1 MKGGGLKME
10 SYSVQAVLSVA
21 DRSFTSNMKKAADA
35 VEALDTGSQK
45 ASGSVTDIAKGIGV
59 FKALSIAG
67 NTLQNSLDG
76 AVNRFDTMTRFP
88 KVLQQMGYSAN
99 ESNQSIQKLSDGIQ
113 QVPTSL
119 DGIAASTQKIAVL
132 TGDLNKATN
141 TALALNNAFLSSGAT
156 SADAERGLT
165 QYVQM
170 LSKGSVDMESWRTL
184 QETMGYALSETAK
197 QLGITSGNSLELYA
211 AIQSGEISF
220 DKFNSALIECS
231 TRTGGF
237 AEKAAAASA
246 GIKTSFTNLGI
257 SVTRGMANT
266 IQSVDEALGRLNGSS
281 IDGMINALTEKIN
294 VFFNGVSNG
303 AGTVIRS
310 LDLLGPSLAV
320 AAGGFV
326 AFKSAMVIQDQC
338 KALQTAMAGVKTTI
352 DAFRNAGQLATDAM
366 KAQELAAG
374 ALARAKE
381 TEAIAVKAAAAAQE
395 AETLAEIST
404 AEAMK
409 ARTAAERA
417 TTAETKVR
425 TAEEKLA
432 TATTK
437 LRQKEEILAAA
448 ATKSQAAQLKAAAD
462 VTKAKA
468 AVDKKAAALEKAKAQ
483 AAKVGASSAKLNAR
497 AETLEA
503 AAAKAQAR
511 AAEKAVNASVAK
523 TKAEKA
529 ETRATERSAA
539 AEAKNA
545 AAAEASNIVQ
555 AKGSA
560 LAIAKTAV
568 LGIFAGEL
576 NVVTAAQWAW
586 NASMTAN
593 PIGTVIVAA
602 TALIG
607 VFTGISVAMDKMD
620 TKSQAIQRSQ
630 KSVVESS
637 KNLVESLESSKRS
650 YKETTSDIEASAKAN
665 GELAGK
671 ISDLAGKESRSAQ
684 EKATLKTYVDQ
695 LNSSMEGL
703 NLKYDEQTDALNM
716 STDAIKRKVEAY
728 KAEAEAQAAQERYI
742 EIKKEQMRIEED
754 LAAIAT
760 QRNTLEE
767 EWQNKACQGI
777 IASYKYTT
785 AVEDLYEQERALK
798 EQKDGLAASEEHLEQ
813 VVAESQKA
821 QAEAVSEAVESQT
834 LSMEDLT
841 EAQQEAVQSLN
852 EVWQSYADQATNMF
866 DTLSDKSELS
876 VAEMTKNLEE
886 NQRVISNW
894 ADNITILAERGVDQ
908 GLLEQLRQAGPESA
922 GYVNAMVQASD
933 AELQRLSDV
942 YSNGGQTATNA
953 LKTVFDTS
961 EIPEAAMTGFVARM
975 ETSLNQQIAAADFA
989 SLGRNIPEG
998 MENGITEGTGS
1009 VWTAA
1014 TAMATG
1020 VSETVANTLGIHS
1033 PSVVFQGYGTNLIEG
1048 LVIGI
1053 QGQSGNLNSALTA
1066 MMTSAG
1072 KTAVDALNK
1081 QLNGMTSLTS
1091 VSFAKIPEAAK
1102 SSMSQTSAAIAAG
1115 MNACN
1120 QKVTSGMKIAQT
1132 SAKSG
1137 MTAMNTT
1144 VKSGMTAIQASA
1156 RSGMNQF
1163 TREIDSG
1170 MGKAKNSASQG
1181 RNGIRSSLSGLP
1193 SDLHNI
1199 GYNASIGL
1207 ANGINSGA
1215 GTAISA
1221 ANRLANTIAST
1232 MRNALEVHSPSKVTT
1247 EIGEYT
1253 GIGAAEGLLNAIPQV
1268 EHASKKVAAAMLPG
1282 TISEFA
1288 SRINKSQSGRYVVDA
1303 RRIAEGG
1310 MDYDYLIEG
1319 MKEAISELQIQVEAV
1334 ISARDAGDAT
1344 TKYVDRN
1351 MGNRAAMKRRYAA
1364 GV

>member
-1 MKGGGLKME
+1 ME

-45 ASGSVTDIAKGIGV
+45 ASRSVTDIAKGIGV

-67 NTLQNSLDG
+67 NTLQNSLGG
-76 AVNRFDTMTRFP
+76 AIDRFDTMTRFP

-141 TALALNNAFLSSGAT
+141 TALALNNAFLASGAT
-156 SADAERGLT
+156 SADVERGLT

-184 QETMGYALSETAK
+184 QETMSYALSETAK
-197 QLGITSGNSLELYA
+197 QLGITSGNSLELYE

-257 SVTRGMANT
+257 AVTRGMANT
-266 IQSVDEALGRLNGSS
+266 IQSVDDALGRLNGSS
-281 IDGMINALTEKIN
+281 IDGIINSLTEKIN
-294 VFFNGVSNG
+294 VFFTGVSK
-303 AGTVIRS
+303 GTGIVIQS

-326 AFKSAMVIQDQC
+326 AFKSAMVIQDQY
-338 KALQTAMAGVKTTI
+338 KALQTAMAGAKTTI

-374 ALARAKE
+374 ALARAKQ

-432 TATTK
+432 AATTK

-448 ATKSQAAQLKAAAD
+448 ATKSQAAQLEAAG

-468 AVDKKAAALEKAKAQ
+468 AVDKQAAALEKAKAQ

-511 AAEKAVNASVAK
+511 AAEKSAKASAAK
-523 TKAEKA
+523 TTAEKA
-529 ETRATERSAA
+529 GTRAAERSAA

-568 LGIFAGEL
+568 LGVLSGEL

-607 VFTGISVAMDKMD
+607 VYAGISVAMDKMD
-620 TKSQAIQRSQ
+620 TKSQALQSSQ

-637 KNLVESLESSKRS
+637 KNLLESLESSKRS
-650 YKETTSDIEASAKAN
+650 YKETTSDIKASAKAN
-665 GELAGK
+665 EELAGK
-671 ISDLAGKESRSAQ
+671 ISNLASKEVRSAQ

-703 NLKYDEQTDALNM
+703 NLEYNEQTDALNM
-716 STDAIKRKVEAY
+716 STDAIMRKVEAY

-760 QRNTLEE
+760 QRNALEE
-767 EWQNKACQGI
+767 DWQNKASQGI
-777 IASYKYTT
+777 IASYKYTN
-785 AVEDLYEQERALK
+785 AVADLYEQERALK
-798 EQKDGLAASEEHLEQ
+798 EEKDGLAASEEHLEQ
-813 VVAESQKA
+813 VVAESQRT
-821 QAEAVSEAVESQT
+821 QAEAVSQAVESQT

-876 VAEMTKNLEE
+876 VSEMTKNLEE
-886 NQRVISNW
+886 NQRVISSW
-894 ADNITILAERGVDQ
+894 ADNIAILAERGVDQ

-933 AELQRLSDV
+933 TELQRLSEV
-942 YSNGGQTATNA
+942 YANGAQTATNA
-953 LKTVFDTS
+953 MKTVYDTS
-961 EIPEAAMTGFVARM
+961 EVPEAAMTGFVTRM
-975 ETSLNQQIAAADFA
+975 ETSLSEQIAAADFA

-998 MENGITEGTGS
+998 MENGISEGTGP

-1053 QGQSGNLNSALTA
+1053 QGQSGNLNSTLIS

-1081 QLNGMTSLTS
+1081 QLTGMANLTGI
-1091 VSFAKIPEAAK
+1091 SFAKIPAAAK
-1102 SSMSQTSAAIAAG
+1102 SSMSQTSAAITAG

-1120 QKVTSGMKIAQT
+1120 QKVTSGMKVSQT
-1132 SAKSG
+1132 SVKSG
-1137 MTAMNTT
+1137 MTAMNTA
-1144 VKSGMTAIQASA
+1144 VRSGMTSIQASA

-1170 MGKAKNSASQG
+1170 MGRAKNSASQG

-1193 SDLHNI
+1193 SDLRNI

-1221 ANRLANTIAST
+1221 ANRLANTIAAT
-1232 MRNALEVHSPSKVTT
+1232 MRNALEVHSPSRVTT

-1253 GIGAAEGLLNAIPQV
+1253 GIGAAEGLLNTIPQV
-1268 EHASKKVAAAMLPG
+1268 ERASKKVAEAMLPG

-1288 SRINKSQSGRYVVDA
+1288 SRINESRSGRYVVDA
-1303 RRIAEGG
+1303 RRIADGG
-1310 MDYDYLIEG
+1310 TDYDYLIEG
-1319 MKEAISELQIQVEAV
+1319 MKKAISELQIQVEAV

>member
-1 MKGGGLKME
+1 ME

-45 ASGSVTDIAKGIGV
+45 ASRSVTDIAKGIGV

-67 NTLQNSLDG
+67 NTLQNSLGG
-76 AVNRFDTMTRFP
+76 AIDRFDTMTRFP

-141 TALALNNAFLSSGAT
+141 TALALNNAFLASGAT

-184 QETMGYALSETAK
+184 QETMSYALSETAK
-197 QLGITSGNSLELYA
+197 QLGITSGNSLELYE

-257 SVTRGMANT
+257 AVTRGMANT
-266 IQSVDEALGRLNGSS
+266 IQSVDDALGRLNGSS
-281 IDGMINALTEKIN
+281 IDGIINSLTEKIN
-294 VFFNGVSNG
+294 VFFTGVSKG
-303 AGTVIRS
+303 AGIVIQS

-326 AFKSAMVIQDQC
+326 AFKSAMVIQDQY
-338 KALQTAMAGVKTTI
+338 KALQTAMAGAKTTI

-374 ALARAKE
+374 ALARAKQ

-432 TATTK
+432 AATTK

-448 ATKSQAAQLKAAAD
+448 ATKSQAAQLKTAAD
-462 VTKAKA
+462 VTTAKA
-468 AVDKKAAALEKAKAQ
+468 AVDKQAAALEKAKAQ
-483 AAKVGASSAKLNAR
+483 AAKVGASSAKLNAK

-511 AAEKAVNASVAK
+511 AAEKSAKASAAK
-523 TKAEKA
+523 TTAEKA
-529 ETRATERSAA
+529 GTRAAERSAA

-568 LGIFAGEL
+568 LGVLSGEL
-576 NVVTAAQWAW
+576 NVITAAQWAW

-593 PIGTVIVAA
+593 PVGTVIVAA

-607 VFTGISVAMDKMD
+607 VYAGISVAMDKMD
-620 TKSQAIQRSQ
+620 TKSQALQRSQ

-637 KNLVESLESSKRS
+637 KNLLESLESSKRS
-650 YKETTSDIEASAKAN
+650 YKETTSDIKASAKAN
-665 GELAGK
+665 EDLAGK
-671 ISDLAGKESRSAQ
+671 ISNLASKEVRSAQ

-703 NLKYDEQTDALNM
+703 NLEYNEQTDALNM
-716 STDAIKRKVEAY
+716 STDAIMRKVEAY

-754 LAAIAT
+754 LAAIVT
-760 QRNTLEE
+760 QRNALEE
-767 EWQNKACQGI
+767 DWQNKAGQGI
-777 IASYKYTT
+777 IASYKYTN
-785 AVEDLYEQERALK
+785 AVADLYEQERALK
-798 EQKDGLAASEEHLEQ
+798 EEKDGLAASEQHLEQ
-813 VVAESQKA
+813 VVAESQRT
-821 QAEAVSEAVESQT
+821 QTEAVSQAVESQT

-886 NQRVISNW
+886 NQRVISSW

-933 AELQRLSDV
+933 TELQKLSEV
-942 YSNGGQTATNA
+942 YSNGAQTATNA
-953 LKTVFDTS
+953 MKTVYDTS
-961 EIPEAAMTGFVARM
+961 EVPEAAMNMVTRM
-975 ETSLNQQIAAADFA
+975 ETSLSEQIAAADFA
-989 SLGRNIPEG
+989 SLGRNTTEG
-998 MENGITEGTGS
+998 FGNGITEN
-1009 VWTAA
+1009 VDLVLTAA
-1014 TAMATG
+1014 KNMATG
-1020 VSETVANTLGIHS
+1020 ASETVANTLGIHS

-1053 QGQSGNLNSALTA
+1053 QGQSGNLNSVLTS

-1081 QLNGMTSLTS
+1081 QLNGMTSMTN
-1091 VSFAKIPEAAK
+1091 VSFAKIPAAAK

-1115 MNACN
+1115 MNASN
-1120 QKVTSGMKIAQT
+1120 QKITSGMKVSQA
-1132 SAKSG
+1132 SVKSG
-1137 MTAMNTT
+1137 MTAMNTA

-1170 MGKAKNSASQG
+1170 MGRAKNSASQG

-1193 SDLHNI
+1193 SDLRNI

-1215 GTAISA
+1215 SAAISA
-1221 ANRLANTIAST
+1221 ANRLANTIATT
-1232 MRNALEVHSPSKVTT
+1232 MRNALEVHSPSRVTT

-1268 EHASKKVAAAMLPG
+1268 ERASKKVAGAMLPG

-1288 SRINKSQSGRYVVDA
+1288 SRINESRSGRYVVDA
-1303 RRIAEGG
+1303 RWTTEGG
-1310 MDYDYLIEG
+1310 TGYDYLIEG

-1334 ISARDAGDAT
+1334 ISAREAGDAT

>member
-1 MKGGGLKME
+1 ME

-45 ASGSVTDIAKGIGV
+45 ASRSVTDIAKGIGV

-67 NTLQNSLDG
+67 NTLQNSLGG
-76 AVNRFDTMTRFP
+76 AIDRFDTMTRFP

-141 TALALNNAFLSSGAT
+141 TALALNNAFLASGAT
-156 SADAERGLT
+156 SADVERGLT

-184 QETMGYALSETAK
+184 QETMSYALSETAK
-197 QLGITSGNSLELYA
+197 QLGITSGNSLELYE

-257 SVTRGMANT
+257 AVTRGMANT
-266 IQSVDEALGRLNGSS
+266 IQSVDDALGRLNGSS
-281 IDGMINALTEKIN
+281 IDGIINSLTEKIN
-294 VFFNGVSNG
+294 VFFTGVSK
-303 AGTVIRS
+303 GTGIVIQS

-326 AFKSAMVIQDQC
+326 AFKSAMVIQDQY
-338 KALQTAMAGVKTTI
+338 KALQTAMAGAKTTI

-374 ALARAKE
+374 ALARAKQ

-432 TATTK
+432 AATTK

-448 ATKSQAAQLKAAAD
+448 ATKSQAAQLEAAG

-468 AVDKKAAALEKAKAQ
+468 AVDKQAAALEKAKAQ

-511 AAEKAVNASVAK
+511 AAEKSAKASAAK
-523 TKAEKA
+523 TTAEKA
-529 ETRATERSAA
+529 GTRAAERSAA

-568 LGIFAGEL
+568 LGVLSGEL

-607 VFTGISVAMDKMD
+607 VYAGISVAMDKMD
-620 TKSQAIQRSQ
+620 TKSQALQSSQ

-637 KNLVESLESSKRS
+637 KNLLESLESSKRS
-650 YKETTSDIEASAKAN
+650 YKETTSDIKASAKAN
-665 GELAGK
+665 EELAGK
-671 ISDLAGKESRSAQ
+671 ISNLASKEVRSAQ

-703 NLKYDEQTDALNM
+703 NLEYNEQTDALNM
-716 STDAIKRKVEAY
+716 STDAIMRKVEAY

-760 QRNTLEE
+760 QRNALEE
-767 EWQNKACQGI
+767 DWQNKASQGI
-777 IASYKYTT
+777 IASYKYTN
-785 AVEDLYEQERALK
+785 AVADLYEQERALK
-798 EQKDGLAASEEHLEQ
+798 EEKDGLAASEEHLEQ
-813 VVAESQKA
+813 VVAESQRT
-821 QAEAVSEAVESQT
+821 QAEAVSQAVESQT

-876 VAEMTKNLEE
+876 VSEMTKNLEE
-886 NQRVISNW
+886 NQRVISSW
-894 ADNITILAERGVDQ
+894 ADNIAILAERGVDQ

-933 AELQRLSDV
+933 TELQRLSEV
-942 YSNGGQTATNA
+942 YANGAQTATNA
-953 LKTVFDTS
+953 MKTVYDTS
-961 EIPEAAMTGFVARM
+961 EVPEAAMTGFVTRM
-975 ETSLNQQIAAADFA
+975 ETSLSEQIAAADFA
-989 SLGRNIPEG
+989 SLGRNIPEV
-998 MENGITEGTGS
+998 MENGISEGTGP

-1053 QGQSGNLNSALTA
+1053 QGQSGNLNSTLIS

-1081 QLNGMTSLTS
+1081 QLTGMANLTGI
-1091 VSFAKIPEAAK
+1091 SFAKIPAAAK
-1102 SSMSQTSAAIAAG
+1102 SSMSQTSAAITAG

-1120 QKVTSGMKIAQT
+1120 QKVTSGMKVSQT
-1132 SAKSG
+1132 SVKSG
-1137 MTAMNTT
+1137 MTAMNTA
-1144 VKSGMTAIQASA
+1144 VRSGMTSIQASA

-1170 MGKAKNSASQG
+1170 MGRAKNSASQG

-1193 SDLHNI
+1193 SDLRNI

-1221 ANRLANTIAST
+1221 ANRLANTIAAT
-1232 MRNALEVHSPSKVTT
+1232 MRNALEVHSPSRVTT

-1253 GIGAAEGLLNAIPQV
+1253 GIGAAEGLLNTIPQV
-1268 EHASKKVAAAMLPG
+1268 ERASKKVAEAMLPG

-1288 SRINKSQSGRYVVDA
+1288 SRINESRSGRYVVDA
-1303 RRIAEGG
+1303 RRIADGG
-1310 MDYDYLIEG
+1310 TDYDYLIEG
-1319 MKEAISELQIQVEAV
+1319 MKKAISELQIQVEAV

>member
-1 MKGGGLKME
+1 ME

-21 DRSFTSNMKKAADA
+21 DRSFTSKMQKAADT
-35 VEALDTGSQK
+35 VNALDIGSQK
-45 ASGSVTDIAKGIGV
+45 ASRSVMDIAKGVGV

-67 NTLQNSLDG
+67 NTLQNSLGG
-76 AVNRFDTMTRFP
+76 AIDRFDTMTRYP
-88 KVLQQMGYSAN
+88 KVLQQMGYSAD
-99 ESNQSIQKLSDGIQ
+99 ESNASIQKLSGGIQ
-113 QVPTSL
+113 GLPTSL

-132 TGDLNKATN
+132 TGDLDKATN
-141 TALALNNAFLSSGAT
+141 TSLALNNAFLASGAAA
-156 SADAERGLT
+156 ADTERGIT

-170 LSKGSVDMESWRTL
+170 LSKGSVDMQSWRTL

-197 QLGITSGNSLELYA
+197 QLGITSGNSLELYE

-220 DKFNSALIECS
+220 DKFNGALIECS

-266 IQSVDEALGRLNGSS
+266 IQSVDDALGRLNGSS
-281 IDGMINALTEKIN
+281 IDGIINSLSEKID
-294 VFFNGVSNG
+294 VFFNGVSKG
-303 AGTVIRS
+303 VGIAIQS
-310 LDLLGPSLAV
+310 LDMLGPSLAV

-326 AFKSAMVIQDQC
+326 AFKSAMVIQDQY
-338 KALQTAMAGVKTTI
+338 KALQTAMAGAKTTI

-374 ALARAKE
+374 ALARAKQ

-417 TTAETKVR
+417 TAAATKVR

-437 LRQKEEILAAA
+437 LKQKEEVLAAA
-448 ATKSQAAQLKAAAD
+448 ATKSQAAQLKAATD

-468 AVDKKAAALEKAKAQ
+468 AVDKQAAVLEAAKAK
-483 AAKVGASSAKLNAR
+483 AAKVGAASAELNAK

-503 AAAKAQAR
+503 AAAKAQANAAR
-511 AAEKAVNASVAK
+511 KSAKASAAKATAEKAG
-523 TKAEKA
+523 
-529 ETRATERSAA
+529 TRAAERSAA

-545 AAAEASNIVQ
+545 AATEASNIVQ
-555 AKGSA
+555 AKGSM

-568 LGIFAGEL
+568 LGVLSGEL
-576 NVVTAAQWAW
+576 GVVAAAQWAW
-586 NASMTAN
+586 NAAMTAN
-593 PIGTVIVAA
+593 PIGSAIVAV
-602 TALIG
+602 TALTTVLTG
-607 VFTGISVAMDKMD
+607 VAVAVSKLD
-620 TKSQAIQRSQ
+620 TKSKVMRENQESVI
-630 KSVVESS
+630 KSSE
-637 KNLVESLESSKRS
+637 NLVESLDSSKKA

-665 GELAGK
+665 EELATQ
-671 ISDLAGKESRSAQ
+671 ISDLASKENRSAQ
-684 EKATLKTYVDQ
+684 EKATLKTYVDH
-695 LNSSMEGL
+695 LNSSMDGL
-703 NLKYDEQTDALNM
+703 NLKYDEEADALNM
-716 STDAIKRKVEAY
+716 STDAIMKKVEAY
-728 KAEAEAQAAQERYI
+728 NAEAEAQAAQERYI
-742 EIKKEQMRIEED
+742 EIKKEQIQIDEELTA
-754 LAAIAT
+754 LADQRKTVESELQNVMTQGPAAMARYTESIAEL
-760 QRNTLEE
+760 N
-767 EWQNKACQGI
+767 
-777 IASYKYTT
+777 
-785 AVEDLYEQERALK
+785 EQETALDERK
-798 EQKDGLAASEEHLEQ
+798 KSLASSEEHLNQ
-813 VVAESQKA
+813 VVAESQRA
-821 QAEAVSEAVESQT
+821 QAEAVSQAVESQT

-841 EAQQEAVQSLN
+841 ETQQEAVQSLN
-852 EVWQSYADQATNMF
+852 ETWQSYADQATDMF

-876 VAEMTKNLEE
+876 VADMTKNLEE
-886 NQRVISNW
+886 NQRIISSW
-894 ADNITILAERGVDQ
+894 ADNITVLAERGVDQ

-933 AELQRLSDV
+933 AELQRLSEV

-961 EIPEAAMTGFVARM
+961 EVPEAAMNMVTRM
-975 ETSLNQQIAAADFA
+975 ETSLSEQIAAADFA
-989 SLGRNIPEG
+989 SLGKNVPEG
-998 MENGITEGTGS
+998 FKNGISEGTGP

-1072 KTAVDALNK
+1072 KTAVDSLNK
-1081 QLNGMTSLTS
+1081 QLNGMTSLTN
-1091 VSFAKIPEAAK
+1091 VSFAKIPIAAK

-1115 MNACN
+1115 MNAST
-1120 QKVTSGMKIAQT
+1120 QKITSGMKTAQT
-1132 SAKSG
+1132 VTRSG
-1137 MTAMNTT
+1137 MTALNTT
-1144 VKSGMTAIQASA
+1144 VKSGMTSVQASA
-1156 RSGMNQF
+1156 NSGMNQF
-1163 TREIDSG
+1163 TRQIDSG
-1170 MGKAKNSASQG
+1170 MGRAKNSAAQG
-1181 RNGIRSSLSGLP
+1181 RSGICSVFLGLP
-1193 SDLHNI
+1193 SDLRSI

-1215 GTAISA
+1215 SAAISA
-1221 ANRLANTIAST
+1221 ANRLANSIAAT
-1232 MRNALEVHSPSKVTT
+1232 MRNALEVHSPSRVTT

-1253 GIGAAEGLLNAIPQV
+1253 GIGAAEGLINMIPQV
-1268 EHASKKVAAAMLPG
+1268 ERASKKVAAAMLPG

-1288 SRINKSQSGRYVVDA
+1288 SRINESQSGRYVIDA
-1303 RRIAEGG
+1303 RQVSEGG

-1319 MKEAISELQIQVEAV
+1319 LKEAISELQIQVEAV
-1334 ISARDAGDAT
+1334 ISARDAGAAT

-1364 GV
+1364 SV

>member
-1 MKGGGLKME
+1 ME

-326 AFKSAMVIQDQC
+326 AFKSAMVIQDQY
-338 KALQTAMAGVKTTI
+338 KALQTAMAGAKTTI
-352 DAFRNAGQLATDAM
+352 DAFRNAGKLATEAM

-374 ALARAKE
+374 ALARAKQ

-395 AETLAEIST
+395 AGTLAEIST

-409 ARTAAERA
+409 ARMAAERA

-432 TATTK
+432 AAATR
-437 LRQKEEILAAA
+437 LRKKEEILAAA
-448 ATKSQAAQLKAAAD
+448 ATKSQAAQLKAAVD
-462 VTKAKA
+462 VTNAKA

-511 AAEKAVNASVAK
+511 AAEKAVNASAAK
-523 TKAEKA
+523 TTAEKA

-568 LGIFAGEL
+568 LGVLSGEL
-576 NVVTAAQWAW
+576 GVITAAQWAW

-593 PIGTVIVAA
+593 SIGTVIVAA

-620 TKSQAIQRSQ
+620 AKSQAIQSSQ
-630 KSVVESS
+630 KNVVESS

-650 YKETTSDIEASAKAN
+650 YKETTSDIEACAKAN

-671 ISDLAGKESRSAQ
+671 ISDLASKESRSAQ

-695 LNSSMEGL
+695 LNSSVEGL
-703 NLKYDEQTDALNM
+703 NLKYDEQADALNM
-716 STDAIKRKVEAY
+716 STDAIMRKVEAY

-742 EIKKEQMRIEED
+742 EVKKEQMRIEED

-760 QRNTLEE
+760 QRNALEE

-813 VVAESQKA
+813 VVAESQRT
-821 QAEAVSEAVESQT
+821 QAEAVSQAVESQT

-876 VAEMTKNLEE
+876 VAQMTKNLEE
-886 NQRVISNW
+886 NQRVISSW
-894 ADNITILAERGVDQ
+894 ADNIAILAERGVDQ

-933 AELQRLSDV
+933 TELQRLSEV
-942 YSNGGQTATNA
+942 YANGAQTATNA
-953 LKTVFDTS
+953 MKTVYDTS
-961 EIPEAAMTGFVARM
+961 EVPEAAMNMVTRM
-975 ETSLNQQIAAADFA
+975 ETSLSEQIAAADFA
-989 SLGRNIPEG
+989 SLGRNTTEG
-998 MENGITEGTGS
+998 FGNGIAESTEL
-1009 VWTAA
+1009 VLTAA
-1014 TAMATG
+1014 KNMATG
-1020 VSETVANTLGIHS
+1020 ASETVANTLGIHS

-1053 QGQSGNLNSALTA
+1053 QGQSGNLNSTLIS

-1081 QLNGMTSLTS
+1081 QLTGMANLTGI
-1091 VSFAKIPEAAK
+1091 SFAKIPAAAK

-1120 QKVTSGMKIAQT
+1120 QKVTSGMKLSQT
-1132 SAKSG
+1132 S
-1137 MTAMNTT
+1137 
-1144 VKSGMTAIQASA
+1144 VKSGMTALNTAVRSGMTSIQASA

-1170 MGKAKNSASQG
+1170 MGRAKNSASQG

-1193 SDLHNI
+1193 SDLRNI

-1215 GTAISA
+1215 STAISA
-1221 ANRLANTIAST
+1221 ANRLANTIAAT
-1232 MRNALEVHSPSKVTT
+1232 MRNALEVHSPSRVTT

-1253 GIGAAEGLLNAIPQV
+1253 GIGAAEGLLNTIPQV
-1268 EHASKKVAAAMLPG
+1268 ERASKKVAEAMLPG

-1288 SRINKSQSGRYVVDA
+1288 SRINESRSGRYVVDA
-1303 RRIAEGG
+1303 RRIADGG
-1310 MDYDYLIEG
+1310 TDYDYLIEG